1 MKLFLLLALGATASA
16 TVLRIQVP
24 SETVVVDR
32 YLIELAPGETRW
44 VTEEDKWALKRV
56 WLLHYWLTFN
66 FLFYFLYALDL

>member
-1 MKLFLLLALGATASA
+1 MKLFLLLALGAAASA

-56 WLLHYWLTFN
+56 WLLHY
-66 FLFYFLYALDL
+66 